1 MTEHCEQWDSV
12 IWTMMLVKCQWS
24 SPWWGPRGRWRWRWW
39 WDRGWP
45 CRPYRGWWGC
55 WPRCWPCPSWGQPP
69 GPRSSRGESSGPKVR
84 PSSKTLSSSSYWG
97 QWELWYPAWKL
108 KTGMAGLCLESAIQW
123 YYYIALRNC
132 QAYCSLLDSH
142 CSNWPQSPLIL
153 SLVFMRKDWLQK
165 CVLQCK
171 YILWMDLK
179 NLTYKHTVLNTGGK
193 QSQNVRSMQWQW
205 SWGKKMSTKVQMSPA
220 GHFTPPDHQPP
231 DNGRMVY

>member
-1 MTEHCEQWDSV
+1 MRT
-12 IWTMMLVKCQWS
+12 
-24 SPWWGPRGRWRWRWW
+24 
-39 WDRGWP
+39 
-45 CRPYRGWWGC
+45 
-55 WPRCWPCPSWGQPP
+55 
-69 GPRSSRGESSGPKVR
+69 
-84 PSSKTLSSSSYWG
+84 
-97 QWELWYPAWKL
+97 ELWYPAWKL

-142 CSNWPQSPLIL
+142 CYNWPQSPLIL
-153 SLVFMRKDWLQK
+153 SLVFMLKDWLQK

-179 NLTYKHTVLNTGGK
+179 NLTYKHTALNTGGK

-220 GHFTPPDHQPP
+220 GHFTPRTTNLQTMGEWFINQLNQEQEPQILRGTLPRVEFLTPWKVPLFHCTLVQ
-231 DNGRMVY
+231 